1 MNTCGYED
9 SNVVDITVS
18 AFHVGGRGGLG
29 PTMVLLKLGES
40 LSLTIF
46 EANIEDS
53 AGETTMHDF
62 ENLVKEYSRR
72 YNVKLTIIPQC
83 LSNCIGK
90 KKFNVNVMPDCS
102 SLLEMSPD
110 AAKYQRMS
118 GQGRIPWGQ
127 ICRPTRTIELDVSTL
142 DELNAKD
149 IIPVPQFLSIDVQ
162 GAEYDVLEG
171 ASKALYGDLLG
182 VVSEVEF
189 RPLYDGQKLF
199 VDQYA
204 LLNRH
209 RFDLFELYNIEYWFS
224 GPIIGKGAL
233 MVAEALFLRNFRY
246 FVEKYN
252 KRPELLLLNLA
263 KLAVVATC
271 FERSS
276 YAFEIVDYIMSNW
289 PNEWNIFVRQNQCRY
304 LNFLGEFY
312 IKAKAVEQR
321 ERHQVPTYV
330 ELMANKVPTQFV
342 SCAST

>member
-1 MNTCGYED
+1 MNTRGYED
-9 SNVVDITVS
+9 SNIVDITVN

-29 PTMVLLKLGES
+29 PTTDLLKLGES

-46 EANIEDS
+46 EANIEDN
-53 AGETTMHDF
+53 AGESTMHDF
-62 ENLVKEYSRR
+62 ENLIREYSQR
-72 YNVKLTIIPQC
+72 YNVKLTMIPQC

-90 KKFNVNVMPDCS
+90 KEFKVNVMPDCS
-102 SLLEMSPD
+102 SLLKVSPD
-110 AAKYQRMS
+110 AKKYQRLAYR
-118 GQGRIPWGQ
+118 GQCRLVWGQ
-127 ICRPTRTIELDVSTL
+127 ICQPTRTIELDVSTL
-142 DELNAKD
+142 DELKAKD

-204 LLNRH
+204 LLNKH
-209 RFDLFELYNIEYWFS
+209 RFGLFELYNIEYWFS
-224 GPIIGKGAL
+224 GPIIDKGAL
-233 MVAEALFLRNFRY
+233 MVGEALFLRDFRY

-252 KRPELLLLNLA
+252 KRPELLLSNLA
-263 KLAVVATC
+263 KLAIVASC

-276 YAFEIVDYIMSNW
+276 YAFEIIDYVMSNW
-289 PNEWNIFVRQNQCRY
+289 TNEWDIFVRQNECNY
-304 LNFLGEFY
+304 LNFLREFY

-321 ERHQVPTYV
+321 QVPTYV
-330 ELMANKVPTQFV
+330 EFMANKKCQLKL
-342 SCAST
+342 